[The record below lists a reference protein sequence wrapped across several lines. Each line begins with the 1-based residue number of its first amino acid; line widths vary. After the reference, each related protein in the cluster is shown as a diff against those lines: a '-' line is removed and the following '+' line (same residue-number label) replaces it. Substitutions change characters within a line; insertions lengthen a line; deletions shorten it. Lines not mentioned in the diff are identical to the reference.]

1 MTFLHRLHIA
11 ETYPQQAERLAP
23 EVLSTWLRYAPHAQP
38 VERDWEDWAENA
50 VMLHALDKAS
60 GGKVEIIS
68 AGDSCRMSGDHTT
81 MVSPNPNA
89 PDAFMYGIWKPM
101 DSVLFSAN
109 FNMVGNHAD
118 IVKVVQLYPLSSTF
132 QKASRRFI
140 TVDADYNA
148 IETELLK
155 IHATGIREVFIKTR
169 FKQSAKVFKLPD
181 EPVGLWRSISRDEDF
196 EWFLVTYE
204 GFKDCLFIG
213 EVYEPTKE
221 YRMIVVGDRPVTGA
235 GCIEAFTPLDNIGD
249 PFDDRMETIR
259 NRSEAIADPDTAQR
273 YRDFATAYAKDWAA
287 EHGDHMMYSLD
298 LAVDARTGEVVAI
311 EMNPMLNLGLYATS
325 ADAIVAA
332 VQSRFF

>member
-1 MTFLHRLHIA
+1 MRISDWSSDVCSSDLFESRFWDEIMTFLHRLHIA

-60 GGKVEIIS
+60 GGKVEIIY

-155 IHATGIREVFIKTR
+155 IHATGIREVFIKAR
-169 FKQSAKVFKLPD
+169 FKQSAKVFKLP
-181 EPVGLWRSISRDEDF
+181 ED
-196 EWFLVTYE
+196 
-204 GFKDCLFIG
+204 
-213 EVYEPTKE
+213 
-221 YRMIVVGDRPVTGA
+221 
-235 GCIEAFTPLDNIGD
+235 
-249 PFDDRMETIR
+249 
-259 NRSEAIADPDTAQR
+259 RSE
-273 YRDFATAYAKDWAA
+273 
-287 EHGDHMMYSLD
+287 EH
-298 LAVDARTGEVVAI
+298 
-311 EMNPMLNLGLYATS
+311 TS
-325 ADAIVAA
+325 ALQSIMRISYA
-332 VQSRFF
+332 VYCLQKKNTRHIQK

>member
-1 MTFLHRLHIA
+1 
-11 ETYPQQAERLAP
+11 
-23 EVLSTWLRYAPHAQP
+23 
-38 VERDWEDWAENA
+38 
-50 VMLHALDKAS
+50 
-60 GGKVEIIS
+60 
-68 AGDSCRMSGDHTT
+68 
-81 MVSPNPNA
+81 
-89 PDAFMYGIWKPM
+89 
-101 DSVLFSAN
+101 
-109 FNMVGNHAD
+109 MVGNHAD

-235 GCIEAFTPLDNIGD
+235 GCIEAFTPLDNIG
-249 PFDDRMETIR
+249 
-259 NRSEAIADPDTAQR
+259 RSEEHTSELPSLMRIS
-273 YRDFATAYAKDWAA
+273 YAVLFLKKKK
-287 EHGDHMMYSLD
+287 S
-298 LAVDARTGEVVAI
+298 I
-311 EMNPMLNLGLYATS
+311 
-325 ADAIVAA
+325 
-332 VQSRFF
+332 